1 MCITLMSYRSRQDQI
16 GSSTEPVIL
25 VDNRCYLS
33 ITPHIPYPLQMT
45 APTHSFSTA
54 PMMKCTDHHWRMFAR
69 TLTKQ
74 ALLYTEMLTAPALIH
89 GNIEQLTEHSEA
101 EYPLALQMGG
111 SNPDELFEATNL
123 VKNLGFCEINLNLG
137 CPSDRV
143 QSGFFGAALMADPG
157 RVSECLTAMQN
168 AAGSAGPKVTAKIRL
183 GIDDQSV
190 YETLPAFV
198 EMLNSI
204 NIKHVIIHARRAI
217 LGGLSPKQNREIP
230 PLDYSL
236 VYLIKRQFPRME
248 IVLNGGLK
256 TVSGC
261 IQHLKELDGVMMGR
275 SAYRAPQ
282 ELLQVDRLI
291 FGHQPP
297 HGTAFEAVNA
307 YRPYVEEVLLKGFPL
322 KHVTRHLVGL
332 YNDVPGARQFRR
344 VLSERAHLPR
354 ANWTVVK
361 DALSMIP
368 NVETM

>member
-1 MCITLMSYRSRQDQI
+1 
-16 GSSTEPVIL
+16 
-25 VDNRCYLS
+25 
-33 ITPHIPYPLQMT
+33 MT
-45 APTHSFSTA
+45 
-54 PMMKCTDHHWRMFAR
+54 K
-69 TLTKQ
+69 K

-89 GNIEQLTEHSEA
+89 GNIEQLTMHSKA
-101 EYPLALQMGG
+101 EYPLAFQMGG
-111 SNPDELFEATNL
+111 SNPDELFQATQL
-123 VKNLGFCEINLNLG
+123 IKGLGYCEINLNLG

-157 RVSECLTAMQN
+157 RVSECMTAIQN

-190 YETLPAFV
+190 YETLPCFV

-204 NIKHVIIHARRAI
+204 NIKHVIIHARKAI

-236 VYLIKRQFPRME
+236 VYLIKKQFPDME

-275 SAYRAPQ
+275 SAYQAPQ
-282 ELLQVDRLI
+282 ELLRVDQMI
-291 FGHQPP
+291 FGDEPP
-297 HGTAFEAVNA
+297 HTTAFEAINA
-307 YRPYVEEVLLKGFPL
+307 YQPYVEEVLSQGFPL

-344 VLSERAHLPR
+344 ILSERAHLPK
-354 ANWTVVK
+354 ADWKVVK
-361 DALSMIP
+361 DALSVIP
-368 NVETM
+368 NVESI